1 MLSSCVS
8 FPRSSD
14 HLVLTKSTINSIEG
28 NFKNIPISKLNYRDN
43 KDTSYFFD
51 GRFSKELN
59 RNMLNETLINDSTSS
74 FELKV
79 LPNQSLQINYLK
91 ENGNIYS
98 QEIPFKLKKDGFL
111 YLKNENLKPILVP
124 FIVGAI
130 DLKKVRISKNLSGQL
145 ISDVYNHRSG
155 ALLLIA
161 FLNFTTTERRYIY
174 ENSK

>member
-1 MLSSCVS
+1 
-8 FPRSSD
+8 
-14 HLVLTKSTINSIEG
+14 
-28 NFKNIPISKLNYRDN
+28 
-43 KDTSYFFD
+43 
-51 GRFSKELN
+51 
-59 RNMLNETLINDSTSS
+59 MLNETLINDSTSS